1 MTEASSGA
9 PTLRCPVCAT
19 EIGAD
24 ETRCRQCGAPLPSA
38 PGTFFFD
45 FDKVTTPGHSA
56 GRKAAAADEGFA
68 AFDAAAPAGP
78 RARASSFA
86 WQDEDFARIS
96 KSAGNHVGEQPESA
110 GTGTMASAPPPPEEA
125 PAPQEMAEAFL
136 TPQEETP
143 SPASPSSAPL
153 PPQRPHSSWTVWRQR
168 RLQKRELAARNRQE
182 RREARR
188 RDREAEGKRRREQKE
203 AATRRNREQ
212 AEAAVAKRR
221 ERKQLAAHRRDEA
234 KEARRLA
241 REGASLRRR
250 ERRAAGRKQ
259 RSEAAERLY
268 RQQQEGKER
277 RRLER
282 EAALLRRRQA
292 RQAALLSRR
301 ERRAQA
307 LERRRAAMA
316 VMSAAWSSSAAGIGH
331 ATASLPRPSALPRRH
346 LATLAISTVLF
357 VAGAAVVHG
366 EFGARPAK
374 VTAEVAPASMPA
386 ASTDVADTRSSS
398 ASVPTKAEAET
409 RVASAVPIPLPMPR
423 LKHHARPDGRPAT
436 RIARNEPG
444 ASVIWVPRQ
453 NYERASLLPAAA
465 QRNGERRRIEN
476 RIAEVQTRLL
486 RLGYPAGRDLGVY
499 DTDTQRAILLYQIDN
514 DLPRTG
520 EIDALL
526 LHRLRVDG
534 NGEWQTATD
543 WSEPRR

>member
-136 TPQEETP
+136 MPQEETP

-241 REGASLRRR
+241 REGASLRRQ

-277 RRLER
+277 RR
-282 EAALLRRRQA
+282 QA

-307 LERRRAAMA
+307 HERRRAVMA
-316 VMSAAWSSSAAGIGH
+316 VMSAAWSSSMTGIGH
-331 ATASLPRPSALPRRH
+331 AAASLPRPPAPSRRH
-346 LATLAISTVLF
+346 LATVAISAALF
-357 VAGAAVVHG
+357 VAGAAIVHG
-366 EFGARPAK
+366 EFVARPDAAGQK
-374 VTAEVAPASMPA
+374 ASAEAAVMPLPTALAG
-386 ASTDVADTRSSS
+386 VADTRTSS

-423 LKHHARPDGRPAT
+423 LKHHARPDARPAT

-534 NGEWQTATD
+534 NGEWETATD